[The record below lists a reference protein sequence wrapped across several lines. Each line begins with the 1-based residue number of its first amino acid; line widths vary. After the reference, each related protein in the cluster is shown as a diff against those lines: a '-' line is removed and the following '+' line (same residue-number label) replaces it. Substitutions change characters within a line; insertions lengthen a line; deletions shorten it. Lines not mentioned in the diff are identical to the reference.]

1 MSQLVTTHF
10 VQQFSTN
17 IGLLLQQK
25 DSRFSGAV
33 STGMYTGKQAS
44 VIDQVGSVTVN
55 TASTRYAN
63 LTPSDVPTDRRWV
76 FPTDKYWSTM
86 VDNFD
91 KLRMVIDPQSTYTQ
105 AAVAAMN
112 RAKDDLI
119 VAAFW
124 GDAKTG
130 ETGGTT
136 TSFAS
141 GQQIA
146 YNFGTNTGLTMAK
159 LKEARR
165 LLRAA
170 DIDPDEEMF
179 IALTAK
185 QEYDLLQ
192 EAQVI
197 SMDYNTKPVL
207 VDGKVTEI
215 MGFKV
220 IHSER
225 LVTDGTYRRIPV
237 WCKSG
242 MHLGMWKD
250 INVNISQRNDKTSLP
265 YQIYV
270 EGTFGATRLE
280 EKRVV
285 EIKCAE

>member
-10 VQQFSTN
+10 VSQFSTN
-17 IGLLLQQK
+17 IQLLLQQK

-33 STGMYTGKQAS
+33 SRGSYTGKAAS
-44 VIDQVGSVTVN
+44 PVDQVGSVTATKV
-55 TASTRYAN
+55 TTRYAS
-63 LTPSDVPTDRRWV
+63 LTPADVPTDRRWIY
-76 FPTDKYWSTM
+76 PTDYEYNTRI
-86 VDNFD
+86 DNFD
-91 KLRMVIDPQSTYTQ
+91 KLRMLVDPQSTYVQ

-112 RAKDDLI
+112 RAMDDEI
-119 VAAFW
+119 ISAMW
-124 GDAKTG
+124 GTAKTG
-130 ETGGTT
+130 ETGGTST
-136 TSFAS
+136 TFAS
-141 GQQIA
+141 GQEIA

-170 DIDPDEEMF
+170 DIDPSEELF
-179 IALTAK
+179 IGLTAK

-192 EAQVI
+192 ESQVI
-197 SMDYNTKPVL
+197 SLDYSSKPVL

-220 IHSER
+220 IHCER

-242 MHLGMWKD
+242 LHLGEWNGMQT
-250 INVNISQRNDKTSLP
+250 NITQRTDLSSQP

-270 EGTFGATRLE
+270 CGTFGATRLE
-280 EKRVV
+280 EKKIVKI
-285 EIKCAE
+285 ECAE